1 MDNPEPMISLC
12 MIVKDEEKFLE
23 NCLESVKNC
32 VDEIIVVDTGSTDRT
47 IEIARSFDAHVYQ
60 HPWEN
65 DFSKHRNQSLSHAH
79 GDWIFWIDADEVLE
93 PGGGEIIRE
102 GVRNDG
108 IDSLIV
114 TMVCYFENRTRESW
128 NNSIKLFKK
137 DTGIHFEGS
146 VHNQVVGCRRTK
158 FCPAKIYHYG

>member
-1 MDNPEPMISLC
+1 MNLIHAADNLSIQFDAGQWQLVSNAAPERPLVTVTEAHGTLDYRSS
-12 MIVKDEEKFLE
+12 FAQA
-23 NCLESVKNC
+23 
-32 VDEIIVVDTGSTDRT
+32 

-137 DTGIHFEGS
+137 DTDEVLS
-146 VHNQVVGCRRTK
+146 CKNL
-158 FCPAKIYHYG
+158 PLWL